1 MEHGGQFL
9 YPESAEAHALPYSTE
24 TSAGG
29 FLLSGKAAWCLDA
42 GSFIVYRVPSGEPIG
57 HLRTGQLTVSH
68 VCELQRTKQDPLLV
82 LACREAKR
90 SAIVALFS
98 PGSSQ
103 LLRAIRV
110 PYDIT
115 SMCVLSARGLDAP
128 GLFSNSVLSQ
138 FMGVVAVGCK
148 GGLVFLLDL
157 ALGREWAPV
166 WLSSPCS
173 VEVASVHSDSL
184 TTHMV
189 QAEEEQTNFVV
200 KLTGRIVLACKNP
213 SCHVYFTLLTCCCRY
228 FHQKWEI

>member
-1 MEHGGQFL
+1 MEYAGHYL
-9 YPESAEAHALPYSTE
+9 YPESVEAHALPHSTAA
-24 TSAGG
+24 SAGG
-29 FLLSGKAAWCLDA
+29 LLLCGKAAWCLVP
-42 GSFIVYRVPSGEPIG
+42 GSLIVYRVPSGEPIG
-57 HLRTGQLTVSH
+57 HLRTGELTVSH
-68 VCELQRTKQDPLLV
+68 VCELQRTKQDSLLV

-90 SAIVALFS
+90 SAIVGLFA

-115 SMCVLSARGLDAP
+115 SVCVLSARGLDTP
-128 GLFSNSVLSQ
+128 GLFSNAVLSQ

-173 VEVASVHSDSL
+173 VEVASVHSESL

-189 QAEEEQTNFVV
+189 LAEEEQTNFVV
-200 KLTGRIVLACKNP
+200 KLNGSDP
-213 SCHVYFTLLTCCCRY
+213 
-228 FHQKWEI
+228 